1 MDVSST
7 MLLIVIATILV
18 GLLGSGILYQIVGA
32 RQSARRFA
40 PPGMMV
46 DVEGQHL
53 HLVCGGNGQ
62 PTVLFESGIAASS
75 LSWARV
81 LRDVAR
87 FTRAC
92 AYDRAGLGWSARARA
107 QRTVA
112 RMLGELRGVL
122 TKADTGGPAVL
133 VGHSFGA
140 FLACACAS

>member
-1 MDVSST
+1 MQASHRSASRLHEMDFSST
-7 MLLIVIATILV
+7 MLVTVIVIATILV
-18 GLLGSGILYQIVGA
+18 SLLGSGILYQIVGA
-32 RQSARRFA
+32 RQSARRYA

-92 AYDRAGLGWSARARA
+92 AYGERSTAVCSIPGSWTSA
-107 QRTVA
+107 V
-112 RMLGELRGVL
+112 
-122 TKADTGGPAVL
+122 
-133 VGHSFGA
+133 
-140 FLACACAS
+140 